1 MASGQNRGKMLERQI
16 SSNTNHRLLVV
27 ALMTSVHFSEYQE
40 EVDYRQQLKA
50 EARERQGEQVR
61 KIKRFI
67 TIEACEEQSG
77 IFK

>member
-1 MASGQNRGKMLERQI
+1 MLERQI

>member
-1 MASGQNRGKMLERQI
+1 
-16 SSNTNHRLLVV
+16 
-27 ALMTSVHFSEYQE
+27 MTSVHFSEYQE

>member
-16 SSNTNHRLLVV
+16 SSKTNLRLVVV